1 MNKMNLFK
9 NLGLL
14 IVPVISFTV
23 CLILWIVTQSIVNM
37 ILFFVVLLFVI
48 IELTCIIYQHVKTNK
63 DNDISNINEE
73 NNILKEN
80 IDINE

>member
-1 MNKMNLFK
+1 MNLFK

-48 IELTCIIYQHVKTNK
+48 IELACIIYQHVKTNK

-73 NNILKEN
+73 NKILKEN